1 MPWDHVEEQMGE
13 AYTDRHPERS
23 IQGWSPSSGTSGARL
38 GDCRVFLSGHVG
50 GPAAV
55 DSRLRGYDAHGRS
68 KELRPPAWYAAVD
81 RSCAKLYDGS
91 VRSGTHAFLQT
102 TRVHFGADAL
112 EKLEEEARPYDRAF
126 VITGRSLNEK
136 TSLIRRVEAL
146 LGGRHAG
153 TFAGI
158 GQHTPG
164 SAVERAAIEA
174 ETAEADLLV
183 SVGGGSVIDGT
194 KAVARGL
201 GYPQQVAIPTTLSGA
216 EWANRAGVTDERS
229 GRKRGFADPKTVPR
243 VVVLDPEATVFTP
256 EKLWLSTGIRAMD
269 HAVEGFLFGG
279 DHPITDVTGLEGAR
293 RLMESLPLSRREPE
307 DLETRLE
314 LQLAAWLSYF
324 GPANTPMGLSHE
336 LGRRIGASYEVPHG
350 ITSCI
355 ILAPSLRAVKG
366 RVQDDRWI
374 MLSQALGGDP
384 PERVSSLVEELGL
397 PDRLREVGVPEEDLE
412 DIAGEYGGGEALAI
426 LEAAY

>member
-1 MPWDHVEEQMGE
+1 
-13 AYTDRHPERS
+13 
-23 IQGWSPSSGTSGARL
+23 
-38 GDCRVFLSGHVG
+38 
-50 GPAAV
+50 
-55 DSRLRGYDAHGRS
+55 
-68 KELRPPAWYAAVD
+68 
-81 RSCAKLYDGS
+81 
-91 VRSGTHAFLQT
+91 VRSGTHTFLET

-112 EKLEEEARPYDRAF
+112 EKLEKEARSYDRAF

-136 TSLIRRVEAL
+136 TSLISRVEAM

-164 SAVERAAIEA
+164 GTVERAAVEA
-174 ETAEADLLV
+174 ETAAADLLV

-194 KAVARGL
+194 KAVAREL

-256 EKLWLSTGIRAMD
+256 EKLWLSTGIRALD

-279 DHPITDVTGLEGAR
+279 DHPVTDVTGLEGAR
-293 RLMESLPLSRREPE
+293 RLMEYLPLSKREPE
-307 DLETRLE
+307 DLDVRLE

-355 ILAPSLRAVKG
+355 TLAPSLRLAKK
-366 RVQDDRWI
+366 RVQDLRWNQ
-374 MLSQALGGDP
+374 LSGALGGEP
-384 PERVSSLVEELGL
+384 PARVSSLVRELGL

-412 DIAGEYGGGEALAI
+412 DIAGEYGDRAGEALAI
-426 LEAAY
+426 LTAAY

>member
-1 MPWDHVEEQMGE
+1 
-13 AYTDRHPERS
+13 
-23 IQGWSPSSGTSGARL
+23 
-38 GDCRVFLSGHVG
+38 
-50 GPAAV
+50 
-55 DSRLRGYDAHGRS
+55 
-68 KELRPPAWYAAVD
+68 
-81 RSCAKLYDGS
+81 
-91 VRSGTHAFLQT
+91 VRSGTHTFLQT

-112 EKLEEEARPYDRAF
+112 EKLGEEARSYDRAF
-126 VITGRSLNEK
+126 VITGRSLSEK
-136 TSLIRRVEAL
+136 TGLIRRVEAL

-153 TFAGI
+153 TFAGM

-164 SAVERAAIEA
+164 GAVEKAAVEA
-174 ETAEADLLV
+174 EMAAVDLLV

-194 KAVARGL
+194 KAVAREL

-256 EKLWLSTGIRAMD
+256 EKLWLSTAIRALD

-293 RLMESLPLSRREPE
+293 RLMEYLPLSRREPE
-307 DLETRLE
+307 DLKMRLE

-355 ILAPSLRAVKG
+355 ILAPSLNVAKKRI
-366 RVQDDRWI
+366 RDDRWN
-374 MLSQALGGDP
+374 MLSQALGGEP

-397 PDRLREVGVPEEDLE
+397 PGRLREVGVPEEDLE
-412 DIAGEYGGGEALAI
+412 DIAGEYGDGEALAI
-426 LEAAY
+426 LKAAY

>member
-1 MPWDHVEEQMGE
+1 M
-13 AYTDRHPERS
+13 
-23 IQGWSPSSGTSGARL
+23 I
-38 GDCRVFLSGHVG
+38 
-50 GPAAV
+50 
-55 DSRLRGYDAHGRS
+55 
-68 KELRPPAWYAAVD
+68 
-81 RSCAKLYDGS
+81 
-91 VRSGTHAFLQT
+91 SGTHTFLQT

-112 EKLEEEARPYDRAF
+112 EKLEQEAQPYDRAF

-136 TSLIRRVEAL
+136 TGLISRVEAL
-146 LGGRHAG
+146 LDGRHAG

-164 SAVERAAIEA
+164 GAVEKAAVEA
-174 ETAEADLLV
+174 EMTAADLLV
-183 SVGGGSVIDGT
+183 GFGGGSVIDGT
-194 KAVARGL
+194 KAVAREL

-256 EKLWLSTGIRAMD
+256 EKLWLSTGIRALD
-269 HAVEGFLFGG
+269 HAVEGYLFGG

-293 RLMESLPLSRREPE
+293 RLMKYLPLSKREPE

-324 GPANTPMGLSHE
+324 GPANTSMGLSHE

-355 ILAPSLRAVKG
+355 ILAPSLRVVKE
-366 RVQDDRWI
+366 RVQDERWH
-374 MLSQALGGDP
+374 MLSQALGGEP
-384 PERVSSLVEELGL
+384 PERVSSLVEELRL
-397 PDRLREVGVPEEDLE
+397 PGRLREVGVPEQDLE
-412 DIAGEYGGGEALAI
+412 DIAGEYGDGEALAI
-426 LEAAY
+426 LKAAF

>member
-1 MPWDHVEEQMGE
+1 
-13 AYTDRHPERS
+13 
-23 IQGWSPSSGTSGARL
+23 
-38 GDCRVFLSGHVG
+38 
-50 GPAAV
+50 V

-194 KAVARGL
+194 KAVAREL

-397 PDRLREVGVPEEDLE
+397 PDRLREVGVPEKDLE
-412 DIAGEYGGGEALAI
+412 DIAGEYGDGEALAI

>member
-1 MPWDHVEEQMGE
+1 
-13 AYTDRHPERS
+13 
-23 IQGWSPSSGTSGARL
+23 
-38 GDCRVFLSGHVG
+38 
-50 GPAAV
+50 
-55 DSRLRGYDAHGRS
+55 
-68 KELRPPAWYAAVD
+68 
-81 RSCAKLYDGS
+81 
-91 VRSGTHAFLQT
+91 VRSGTHTFLQT
-102 TRVHFGADAL
+102 TRVHFGAGAL
-112 EKLEEEARPYDRAF
+112 ENLEEEARSYGRAF
-126 VITGRSLNEK
+126 VITGRSLNER
-136 TSLIRRVEAL
+136 TGLISRVEAM

-164 SAVERAAIEA
+164 GAVEQAAVEA
-174 ETAEADLLV
+174 ELAAADLLV

-194 KAVARGL
+194 KAVAREL

-243 VVVLDPEATVFTP
+243 VVVLDPEATLFTP
-256 EKLWLSTGIRAMD
+256 EKLWLSTGIRALD

-279 DHPITDVTGLEGAR
+279 DHPVTDVTGLEGAR
-293 RLMESLPLSRREPE
+293 RLMEYLPLSRSILE
-307 DLETRLE
+307 DLEVRQE

-355 ILAPSLRAVKG
+355 ILAPSLQVVKE
-366 RVQDDRWI
+366 RVQDDRWT
-374 MLSQALGGDP
+374 MLSQALGGEP
-384 PERVSSLVEELGL
+384 PERVSSLVEKLGL
-397 PDRLREVGVPEEDLE
+397 PGRLREVGVPEEDLE
-412 DIAGEYGGGEALAI
+412 DISGEYGDGEALAI
-426 LEAAY
+426 LKAAY

>member
-1 MPWDHVEEQMGE
+1 
-13 AYTDRHPERS
+13 
-23 IQGWSPSSGTSGARL
+23 
-38 GDCRVFLSGHVG
+38 
-50 GPAAV
+50 V

-68 KELRPPAWYAAVD
+68 KELCPPAWYAAVD

-194 KAVARGL
+194 KAVAREL

-412 DIAGEYGGGEALAI
+412 DIAGEYGDGEALAI